1 MTTMIHTDVRK
12 LAGSAQTASGL
23 REALHAIE
31 TKLRAAH
38 LSSQQP
44 AFAIEADIT
53 AASIVIA
60 GTTSLQIQYAELSS
74 NQPHIT
80 R

>member
-1 MTTMIHTDVRK
+1 MFVNSRDP
-12 LAGSAQTASGL
+12 LPAASGL
-23 REALHAIE
+23 KEALHAIE
-31 TKLRAAH
+31 TKLRVAH
-38 LSSQQP
+38 LSSLQP

-60 GTTSLQIQYAELSS
+60 GTTSLQIQHAELSS
-74 NQPHIT
+74 KQPLIT